1 MQADSLPSELP
12 GSEINQQN
20 KHYMSS
26 LMESKKQTSQTHTKR
41 SEIRLVIRAGGDGVR
56 RRGKWEEID

>member
-1 MQADSLPSELP
+1 
-12 GSEINQQN
+12 
-20 KHYMSS
+20 
-26 LMESKKQTSQTHTKR
+26 MESKKQTSQTHTKR